1 VGQNLLHRY
10 YFTILCLNFVSEA
23 ELFSV
28 YHRVYF

>member
-1 VGQNLLHRY
+1 VGENLLHRY
-10 YFTILCLNFVSEA
+10 YFTILRLDFVSVS